1 MAAFGKADLMFMPGK
16 PGKDEVRLWF
26 YTDKVDELYAIF
38 KARQLEVGQAALAG
52 RQAEGFEFFEDT

>member
-1 MAAFGKADLMFMPGK
+1 
-16 PGKDEVRLWF
+16 LWF

-52 RQAEGFEFFEDT
+52 RQAEGFEFFQDT